1 MADFVVRLT
10 GKDELS
16 GTLNK
21 VKQELNQTGEASS
34 RLDQIRDRFNK
45 ITSSSAPLKKQL
57 REIQGMMAQMNLEGL
72 DRSDVFAAMAAKAG
86 EYKDA
91 IGDAAQ
97 ATRLLSSDTSN
108 LDALMGGLSA
118 ISSAASIATG
128 VMGLFGTENENVQQA
143 ILRVQSALS
152 ILSGVQELSNVLNK
166 DSILVLKGQQVWQA
180 IKAAV
185 TKVDTVATRENTNAT
200 GLNTLANVA
209 SRLAQQAWNVVKA
222 IGKALLGD
230 FTGLLLVGAGALA
243 TYAIAT
249 SDSTDAQDKQNQ
261 SLKNLSDTY
270 NNTYAQSLSQT
281 EASYIKLKT
290 QYSNLKSEHERIEW
304 IKNNQDAFKELG
316 LSVLDTVDADE
327 VFINKTPNVIKALVN
342 RAKAAAKAAA
352 AQQKY
357 QNALNGA
364 NNKKAGDEVTFSN
377 PNKANWY
384 VNNGLATVKHLPWG
398 NKFYLTE
405 KGAQHQSDILMYNAK
420 KEFERDYIDATIIQ
434 DQANKDLLNSTRS
447 GRSGKHNNKG
457 GSNNRGHNGGGSY
470 NRGNSNNGNIN
481 NTPPPKVN
489 EIDAATMKYVQ
500 TLNVI
505 SNKEQNSFITQQEAA
520 QKRLEAINSLIE
532 TYYEQDNLTEE
543 QKTALH
549 NLLLSYNNQKKAID
563 DATKAQEE
571 EKDATER
578 VAKIKQNTEAFNDSV
593 SNITSKKTS
602 IGDNYKDILN
612 SNNGGEKTEQLQNLI
627 QQYDQLNE
635 KIIEAKKQ
643 TGDGIIDQKAIE
655 EAEDKLNT
663 LGSQIDTLAKD
674 AGKEQIF
681 GNVEDTFSN
690 IESITEGIK
699 GIGDSFKNSK
709 NALDYFTASVN
720 AIITAMQT
728 YETIMTVVNT
738 ISSIFAAIKGGESG
752 ATIAA
757 ATATGTKA
765 AADTASIATATA
777 ATVAIKTQESAYL
790 SMAAAA
796 IFAAHASIPFVGP
809 SIAVGLIAQMLSQMA
824 AATAAAT
831 AIAAFSTGGIIQ
843 GGQIA
848 GDQMLARVNA
858 GEMILNGSQQKN
870 LFNLLDSGGAL
881 AGSGNSKVEFKISG
895 SSLKG
900 VLRNYDSKMDKIR

>member
-1 MADFVVRLT
+1 MADYVVRLT

-21 VKQELNQTGEASS
+21 VKQELNQTGDAGS

-45 ITSSSAPLKKQL
+45 ITTSSAPLKKQL

-128 VMGLFGTENENVQQA
+128 VMGLFGSENENVQQA

-152 ILSGVQELSNVLNK
+152 ILSGVQELSNALNK

-180 IKAAV
+180 IKTAV
-185 TKVDTVATRENTNAT
+185 TKVNTAAIRENTNAT
-200 GLNTLANVA
+200 GLNTLANNA

-230 FTGLLLVGAGALA
+230 FTGLLLVGAGALTA
-243 TYAIAT
+243 YAIAT
-249 SDSTDAQDKQNQ
+249 SDSTDAQGKQNQ

-290 QYSNLKSEHERIEW
+290 QYANLKTEHEKIEW
-304 IKNNQDAFKELG
+304 IKNNQDAFRELG
-316 LSVLDTVDADE
+316 LSVLDTVDADD
-327 VFINKTPNVIKALVN
+327 VFINKTSDVISALVDRAEAAADAAYYQDNYRKALEGISN
-342 RAKAAAKAAA
+342 I
-352 AQQKY
+352 
-357 QNALNGA
+357 
-364 NNKKAGDEVTFSN
+364 KAGDEVTFKS
-377 PNKANWY
+377 PKQATEW
-384 VNNGLATVKHLPWG
+384 VNGGYATVTHLPWG
-398 NKFYLTE
+398 NTYHFTE
-405 KGAQHQSDILMYNAK
+405 KGAQRQRNTLSYNARK
-420 KEFERDYIDATIIQ
+420 DFERNITKNIEEQ
-434 DQANKDLLNSTRS
+434 DQADKELRNATKS
-447 GRSGKHNNKG
+447 GRSGRHNNRG

-470 NRGNSNNGNIN
+470 NRGNSNNRNIN

-489 EIDAATMKYVQ
+489 EIDAATMKYAQ
-500 TLNVI
+500 TLQVI
-505 SNKEQNSFITQQEAA
+505 YNKENDSFITQQEAA

-549 NLLLSYNNQKKAID
+549 NLLLSYTNQKKAID

-571 EKDATER
+571 EKAATER

-635 KIIEAKKQ
+635 KIIEARKQ

-663 LGSQIDTLAKD
+663 LGSRIGALAKD
-674 AGKEQIF
+674 ASKEQIF

-690 IESITEGIK
+690 IESITEGIE
-699 GIGDSFKNSK
+699 GIGNSFKNSK

-720 AIITAMQT
+720 AIVTAMQT

-738 ISSIFAAIKGGESG
+738 VSSIFAAIKGGESA
-752 ATIAA
+752 ATMAAAA
-757 ATATGTKA
+757 ATGSKA
-765 AADTASIATATA
+765 AADTTTVGTSAA
-777 ATVAIKTQESAYL
+777 ATVALKTQEAAYL

-796 IFAAHASIPFVGP
+796 IFAAHASIPLVGP
-809 SIAVGLIAQMLSQMA
+809 SIAAGLIAQMLSQMA

-900 VLRNYDSKMDKIR
+900 VLRNYDSKMNKIR

>member
-1 MADFVVRLT
+1 MADYIVRLT

-21 VKQELNQTGEASS
+21 VKQELNQTGDAGSK
-34 RLDQIRDRFNK
+34 LDQIRDRFNK
-45 ITSSSAPLKKQL
+45 ITTSSAPLKKQL

-72 DRSDVFAAMAAKAG
+72 DRSDIFAAMAAKAG

-152 ILSGVQELSNVLNK
+152 ILSGVQELSNLLNK
-166 DSILVLKGQQVWQA
+166 DSILMLKLKQIWEARNVGITIA
-180 IKAAV
+180 DTAA
-185 TKVDTVATRENTNAT
+185 TGANTASI
-200 GLNTLANVA
+200 GLNTAANVA
-209 SRLAQQAWNVVKA
+209 SRLAQQAWNIVKA

-230 FTGLLLVGAGALA
+230 FTGLLLVGAGAL
-243 TYAIAT
+243 TVYSLAT
-249 SDSTDAQDKQNQ
+249 SDSTDAQNKQNQ
-261 SLKNLSDTY
+261 SLKDLSDTY
-270 NNTYAQSLSQT
+270 NNTYAQSLAQT

-290 QYSNLKSEHERIEW
+290 QYANLKTEHERIEW

-316 LSVLDTVDADE
+316 LTVLDTVDADD
-327 VFINKTPNVIKALVN
+327 VFINNTPDVIKALVA

-357 QNALNGA
+357 VNALNGG
-364 NNKKAGDEVTFSN
+364 NKRKAGDKITFNN
-377 PNKANWY
+377 PNQATWY
-384 VNNGLATVKHLPWG
+384 VNNGYATVTHLPWG
-398 NKFYLTE
+398 NEFHLTE
-405 KGAQHQSDILMYNAK
+405 KGAQHQNDILMYNAE
-420 KEFERDYIDATIIQ
+420 KEFERDTKKALKEQ
-434 DQANKDLLNSTRS
+434 DQAKKELNDATKSGRRGRHNNRS
-447 GRSGKHNNKG
+447 GRHN
-457 GSNNRGHNGGGSY
+457 GGSY
-470 NRGNSNNGNIN
+470 NKGNSNNGNIN
-481 NTPPPKVN
+481 NTPPPPKVN
-489 EIDAATMKYVQ
+489 EINAATMKYVQ
-500 TLNVI
+500 TLKVI
-505 SNKEQNSFITQQEAA
+505 SNKENDSFITQQEAA

-532 TYYEQDNLTEE
+532 TYYEQDKLTDE
-543 QKTALH
+543 QRDKL
-549 NLLLSYNNQKKAID
+549 NELLTSYNDQKKAID

-578 VAKIKQNTEAFNDSV
+578 VAKIKQNTEAFNDSI

-602 IGDNYKDILN
+602 IGDNYKNILN

-699 GIGDSFKNSK
+699 GIGDSFKSSK

-720 AIITAMQT
+720 AIVTTMQT

-738 ISSIFAAIKGGESG
+738 ISSIFAAIKSGESG

-809 SIAVGLIAQMLSQMA
+809 SIAAGLIAQMLAQMS

-881 AGSGNSKVEFKISG
+881 AGNGNSKVEFKISG

-900 VLRNYDSKMDKIR
+900 VLRNYDSKMNKIR

>member
-21 VKQELNQTGEASS
+21 VKQELNQTGDAGSK
-34 RLDQIRDRFNK
+34 LDQIRDRFNK

-152 ILSGVQELSNVLNK
+152 ILSGVQELSNALNK
-166 DSILVLKGQQVWQA
+166 DSILVLKGQQIWQA

-185 TKVDTVATRENTNAT
+185 TKVDTAASRENTNAT
-200 GLNTLANVA
+200 GLNTLANIS

-230 FTGLLLVGAGALA
+230 FTGLLLVGAGALV
-243 TYAIAT
+243 TYTIAT

-270 NNTYAQSLSQT
+270 NNTYAQSLSQI

-290 QYSNLKSEHERIEW
+290 QYANLKSEHERIEW
-304 IKNNQDAFKELG
+304 IKNNQDAFRELG
-316 LSVLDTVDADE
+316 LSVLDTVDADD
-327 VFINKTPNVIKALVN
+327 VFVNNTQAVVIALAK
-342 RAKAAAKAAA
+342 RAEAAADAAY
-352 AQQKY
+352 AQKKY
-357 QNALNGA
+357 VDALEGIS
-364 NNKKAGDEVTFSN
+364 KTKVGDEVTFKS
-377 PNKANWY
+377 PKQATEW
-384 VNNGLATVKHLPWG
+384 VNGGYSTVTHLPWG
-398 NKFYLTE
+398 NKYHLTE
-405 KGAQHQSDILMYNAK
+405 KGVQRQRNTLSYNARK
-420 KEFERDYIDATIIQ
+420 DFERNQINATKKQ
-434 DQANKDLLNSTRS
+434 DQADKDLLNSTRS
-447 GRSGKHNNKG
+447 GRSGRHNNKG

-481 NTPPPKVN
+481 NTPPPKPEVIPEGSIKDLQN
-489 EIDAATMKYVQ
+489 KISKLRTKLELSVDPNERATLQKEIDDYKLEIDNIKFEINKINFNDAVIAKGIKDN
-500 TLNVI
+500 TLKDTNEALSKQLSNNKIEVPPIEVPPI
-505 SNKEQNSFITQQEAA
+505 SEEFDKLSDTLSGLGGTFGDISSKWVDLTKLFETGANSTDKAGNGLVTLGQSLQ
-520 QKRLEAINSLIE
+520 AIGGNG
-532 TYYEQDNLTEE
+532 
-543 QKTALH
+543 A
-549 NLLLSYNNQKKAID
+549 
-563 DATKAQEE
+563 
-571 EKDATER
+571 
-578 VAKIKQNTEAFNDSV
+578 VAKVGAV
-593 SNITSKKTS
+593 
-602 IGDNYKDILN
+602 
-612 SNNGGEKTEQLQNLI
+612 
-627 QQYDQLNE
+627 
-635 KIIEAKKQ
+635 
-643 TGDGIIDQKAIE
+643 
-655 EAEDKLNT
+655 
-663 LGSQIDTLAKD
+663 
-674 AGKEQIF
+674 
-681 GNVEDTFSN
+681 
-690 IESITEGIK
+690 
-699 GIGDSFKNSK
+699 
-709 NALDYFTASVN
+709 
-720 AIITAMQT
+720 M
-728 YETIMTVVNT
+728 
-738 ISSIFAAIKGGESG
+738 AAIGQIILGF
-752 ATIAA
+752 T
-757 ATATGTKA
+757 
-765 AADTASIATATA
+765 
-777 ATVAIKTQESAYL
+777 
-790 SMAAAA
+790 AAAA
-796 IFAAHASIPFVGP
+796 SPAVTSTGWGWLAFVG
-809 SIAVGLIAQMLSQMA
+809 AGMA
-824 AATAAAT
+824 AVTT
-831 AIAAFSTGGIIQ
+831 MISTIKGFSTGGIIQ

-900 VLRNYDSKMDKIR
+900 VLRNYDSKMNKIR

>member
-152 ILSGVQELSNVLNK
+152 ILSGVQELSNALNK

-200 GLNTLANVA
+200 GLNTLANIS

-290 QYSNLKSEHERIEW
+290 QYANLKSEHERIEW
-304 IKNNQDAFKELG
+304 IKNNQDAFRELG
-316 LSVLDTVDADE
+316 LSVLDTVDADD
-327 VFINKTPNVIKALVN
+327 VFVNNTQAVVIALAKRAEAAADAAYAQKKYVDALEGINKTKV
-342 RAKAAAKAAA
+342 
-352 AQQKY
+352 
-357 QNALNGA
+357 
-364 NNKKAGDEVTFSN
+364 GDEVTFKS
-377 PNKANWY
+377 PKKATEW
-384 VNNGLATVKHLPWG
+384 VNGGYATVTHLPWG
-398 NKFYLTE
+398 NKYHLTE
-405 KGAQHQSDILMYNAK
+405 KGVQRQRNTLSYNARK
-420 KEFERDYIDATIIQ
+420 DFERNQINANKKQ

-447 GRSGKHNNKG
+447 GRSGRHNNKG

>member
-1 MADFVVRLT
+1 MADYVVRLT

-21 VKQELNQTGEASS
+21 VKQELNQTGDAGSK
-34 RLDQIRDRFNK
+34 LDQIRDRFNK
-45 ITSSSAPLKKQL
+45 ITTSSAPLKKQL

-72 DRSDVFAAMAAKAG
+72 DRSDVFTAMAAKAG

-128 VMGLFGTENENVQQA
+128 IMGLFGTENENVQQA

-152 ILSGVQELSNVLNK
+152 ILSGVQELSNALNK
-166 DSILVLKGQQVWQA
+166 DSILVLKGQQIWGA

-185 TKVDTVATRENTNAT
+185 TRVDTAAIRENTNAT

-230 FTGLLLVGAGALA
+230 FTGLLLVGAGALTA
-243 TYAIAT
+243 YALAT
-249 SDSTDAQDKQNQ
+249 SDSTDAQGKQNQ
-261 SLKNLSDTY
+261 SLKDLSNTY

-290 QYSNLKSEHERIEW
+290 QYANLKTEHERIEW
-304 IKNNQDAFKELG
+304 INNNQDAFRELG
-316 LSVLDTVDADE
+316 LSVLDIVDADE
-327 VFINKTPNVIKALVN
+327 VFINNTQDVVTALVK
-342 RAKAAAKAAA
+342 RAKAAADAAV
-352 AQQKY
+352 AQQRY
-357 QNALNGA
+357 QNALKGA
-364 NNKKAGDEVTFSN
+364 NNKKAGNEVTFSN
-377 PNKANWY
+377 PNKATWW
-384 VNNGLATVKHLPWG
+384 VNSGYATVNHLPWG

-405 KGAQHQSDILMYNAK
+405 KGAQHQNDILMHNAK
-420 KEFERDYIDATIIQ
+420 KAFNREMQEAIKED
-434 DQANKDLLNSTRS
+434 DQAKKDLRNSTRS
-447 GRSGKHNNKG
+447 GRSNRHNNRG
-457 GSNNRGHNGGGSY
+457 GSNNRGHNRGGSY
-470 NRGNSNNGNIN
+470 NRGGSNNGNSN
-481 NTPPPKVN
+481 NTPPPPKVN

-505 SNKEQNSFITQQEAA
+505 SNKEQDSFITQQEAA

-532 TYYEQDNLTEE
+532 TYYEQNSLTEE
-543 QKTALH
+543 QKTTLH

-593 SNITSKKTS
+593 SNITSEKTS

-699 GIGDSFKNSK
+699 GIGDSFKSSK
-709 NALDYFTASVN
+709 NALDYFVASVN
-720 AIITAMQT
+720 AIVTAMQT

-738 ISSIFAAIKGGESG
+738 ISSIFNATKESG
-752 ATIAA
+752 ASIVA
-757 ATATGTKA
+757 ATATRTKA
-765 AADTASIATATA
+765 AADTASVSTATA
-777 ATVAIKTQESAYL
+777 ATEAIKIQEAAYL

-796 IFAAHASIPFVGP
+796 IFAAHASIPFAGP
-809 SIAVGLIAQMLSQMA
+809 GIAAGLIAQMLSQMVA
-824 AATAAAT
+824 VTAAAT
-831 AIAAFSTGGIIQ
+831 AIASFSTGGIIQ

-881 AGSGNSKVEFKISG
+881 AGNGNSKVEFKISG

-900 VLRNYDSKMDKIR
+900 VLRNYDSKMNKIR